1 MRTIAT
7 DILLG
12 AGVVLVLAAVAA
24 TVAMRDALD
33 RLHFAGPASI
43 GALLIAAAVLVRS
56 GPSTIALKAGL
67 LALFIVATAPVLA
80 HFTARAIREWDR
92 GTWKLEGDELER
104 ARR

>member
-1 MRTIAT
+1 MRTAAT
-7 DILLG
+7 DFLLA
-12 AGVVLVLAAVAA
+12 AGVLLVLAAVVG

-33 RLHFAGPASI
+33 RLHFAGPASL
-43 GALLIAAAVLVRS
+43 GALLVAAAVLVRS
-56 GPSTIALKAGL
+56 GPSTIALKGGL

-80 HFTARAIREWDR
+80 HFTARAIREWER

>member
-1 MRTIAT
+1 MRTVAT

-12 AGVVLVLAAVAA
+12 CGVMLVLAAVAA

-33 RLHFAGPASI
+33 RLHFAGPASV
-43 GALLIAAAVLVRS
+43 GAVLIAAAVLVRS

-80 HFTARAIREWDR
+80 HFTARAIREWER
-92 GTWKLEGDELER
+92 GTWKLEGDELDQV
-104 ARR
+104 RR